1 VKKKHKKPVEQAKA
15 PYHRRYGVIWRPS
28 QLGVPREPRTTRW
41 PWQTSW
47 SNDGGDDAPLS
58 PHDRTIFRSILLG
71 IVVVF
76 LVLLILT
83 ALGR

>member
-1 VKKKHKKPVEQAKA
+1 VTEKHKKPVDGKP
-15 PYHRRYGVIWRPS
+15 PYHRRYGVIWRPG
-28 QLGVPREPRTTRW
+28 QLGSPSEPRTGGFWRSAW
-41 PWQTSW
+41 V
-47 SNDGGDDAPLS
+47 NDGGDDAPLS

-83 ALGR
+83 TLAR